1 MPPQS
6 TLLLAAT
13 ARSIQFPH
21 HKHGTRALA
30 TAVHKFKSVGIRR
43 EDKSR
48 WERRAPLTPEAVERL
63 IKETGARVYVQ
74 PNSNAAP
81 GNSSTRG
88 HLAGATIQ
96 EDLSPADIIL
106 GIKEV
111 PIPSLLPDKTYMYF
125 SHTHKGQ
132 HYNMPMLQNVLDKV
146 KRWGLNH
153 DPFMHLALVTQN
165 VRLIDYEL
173 MTDAKGKR
181 VIAFGKFAG
190 YAGMIDGFH
199 GLGNRLLGLEHSTPF
214 LNIAMSHTYRSLAS
228 ARLAVQAAG
237 NAITDEGT
245 PKEFGPMTMVFTG
258 GGNVSQRMPHEYV
271 DPKDLKKIVEDK
283 NARLNKI
290 YATEVNVQDYL
301 RHKDTGSFLSHEDYY
316 ANPQNYV
323 SDFHTQIAPY
333 ATMVVNGAYWDAR
346 CPRMLTTTQLAHV
359 QRAAPER
366 MIALADISCDIQEMD
381 DECLDGWM
389 REGAFEFTSHST
401 PIDDAFYYVDAT
413 KGVEHKDV
421 ESSGTQVMAI
431 DILPTELPLESSQHF
446 GAALLPYVREMVK
459 SHHHEN
465 ATLHNATIAEAG
477 KLAPKHEALYAL
489 LGGGGTPGVKVNV
502 DKTPAGKKNV
512 LLLGSGFVA
521 RPLVDYLLR
530 QGEARITIGECER
543 LLVGCLATGD
553 NLAQG
558 RPDTNVVGLDVDD
571 KESLGRLV
579 SGADVVVSLV
589 PAFLHPKVAQACIDH
604 RTHMVTASYVSAD
617 MRKLDES
624 AKAVGITIMN
634 EIGLDP
640 GIDHLSAM
648 KLIDE
653 VQGQGGKITSFVSW
667 CGGLPAPEVS
677 DVPLAY
683 KFSWSPRGVL
693 TAGMND
699 ARFWM
704 GGKVVIVL
712 YATLVP
718 GVHVSPK
725 LQTIPGEN
733 LLRHHF
739 PTVPIPFPGFAFEGL
754 ANRDSLTYVDAYKLG
769 PIESMDTM
777 LRGTLRYRV
786 SGSGDPRLKEKCGV
800 GYADL
805 MYAFRRLGLLNTDIQ
820 AGGRFG
826 SWMTD
831 SLLGLS
837 SGMRHSDD
845 TRISA
850 VADKLDLPKSHA
862 MVGTVVEA
870 LRWCVVPLNIDPKI
884 PIIHRLSLLPTALS
898 ISSPAAPATP
908 TTALAPLDAFC
919 GLLSHK
925 LQYNAG
931 ERDMVV
937 LHHEFGIRA
946 RDGREETRTS
956 TLISYGSFE
965 SYTAMAKTVGLPA
978 AMAAEMIIR
987 GVCWGGTCQI
997 PERGVLTPT
1006 MPHVYNPILE
1016 GLETEGVRMV
1026 EKTVSRAAG
1035 ASRPAWGGNGVWK

>member
-1 MPPQS
+1 FHQPSDASGQNPHVNRYLHIIIFWGSPLTLLIPLFLTMPPQS

-74 PNSNAAP
+74 P
-81 GNSSTRG
+81 STKRVFKDEKYVK
-88 HLAGATIQ
+88 AGATIQ

-146 KRWGLNH
+146 KGWGLNH

-258 GGNVSQRMPHEYV
+258 GGNVSQGAQELFQRMPHEYV

-366 MIALADISCDIQEMD
+366 MIALADISCDIQVGGLEM
-381 DECLDGWM
+381 ELGMRRWMTSVWMGGCARCRSFCLLACSCFLGVNLQ
-389 REGAFEFTSHST
+389 GAFEFTSHST

-530 QGEARITIGECER
+530 QGEARITIGESSNSFQE
-543 LLVGCLATGD
+543 AQ

-777 LRGTLRYRV
+777 LRGTLRYR
-786 SGSGDPRLKEKCGV
+786 

-826 SWMTD
+826 SWPEMTD

-870 LRWCVVPLNIDPKI
+870 LRW
-884 PIIHRLSLLPTALS
+884 LSLLPTALP

-987 GVCWGGTCQI
+987 GVCWGGTC
-997 PERGVLTPT
+997 GC
-1006 MPHVYNPILE
+1006 
-1016 GLETEGVRMV
+1016 
-1026 EKTVSRAAG
+1026 
-1035 ASRPAWGGNGVWK
+1035 